1 MTLIHGFIQ
10 TERFYD
16 DVHFPHGFSKSGD
29 FTIADA
35 ELLSCIGQRLLMLEQ
50 GTAIPENK
58 VEEQFIFLCARTKG
72 VWKRSEA
79 TRCGKGS
86 AKTRRTCE
94 IVRKREEFWELWQP
108 WKF

>member
-58 VEEQFIFLCARTKG
+58 VEEQFIFLCK
-72 VWKRSEA
+72 SEA
-79 TRCGKGS
+79 EGQTKI
-86 AKTRRTCE
+86 E
-94 IVRKREEFWELWQP
+94 LLWQKYKKLTRYKP
-108 WKF
+108 FHSLHRCA